1 MSLVHFASRLVLYLY
16 IACAVEI
23 LEISGFCESEIRV
36 VRTDHTHEGK
46 KIEMYCCSVMQT
58 MFRLTMI
65 LFIIIII
72 MKYSWST
79 RF

>member
-16 IACAVEI
+16 ACAVEI

-58 MFRLTMI
+58 MFRLTRI